1 MAWLPEDW
9 EQFVRG
15 RQRPPAP
22 RGSSGT
28 PAARRRTTAPPRRA
42 ATIAAFTTGTIAAS
56 TAAFAAT
63 VPSGT
68 DGAASLDAGALTHTH
83 EAALIPGQ
91 SAGSDGDLTA
101 ARTLAPLAS
110 AIADHDS
117 VFTNVSISADRTN
130 VAPNTPVV
138 LTVRATEADSGAPLA
153 NQDVRIVVVNGPQWQ
168 TSTRLHTDA
177 NGNAQITA
185 RLLSTTTIT
194 AVFDG
199 SSALRPSLAGA
210 ATVTI
215 SSPTRGGGAGG
226 VGGIGGAGGIGST
239 IDQAIPTVIPGSSI
253 GEKAVYL
260 ASLNKGKPYVWGAEG
275 PYSFDCSGLVQY
287 VFKQLGRSL
296 PRTAEGQYNV
306 STKVPQSGKQPGD
319 LIFYGTPGNIY
330 HVGIY
335 AGNGY
340 MWAAPQTGGVV
351 SLRPIYS
358 STYKVGRIH

>member
-1 MAWLPEDW
+1 MAWLPDDW

-15 RQRPPAP
+15 RPRPPEP
-22 RGSSGT
+22 RASAGSGV
-28 PAARRRTTAPPRRA
+28 ARRRTTAPPRRA

-63 VPSGT
+63 VPSGA
-68 DGAASLDAGALTHTH
+68 DGAASLDAGAPTR
-83 EAALIPGQ
+83 EASLFTGH
-91 SAGSDGDLTA
+91 SLGAGGDLNA
-101 ARTLAPLAS
+101 PHSLAPLAT
-110 AIADHDS
+110 AIAHHDS
-117 VFTNVSISADRTN
+117 VFTNVSITADQAS

-138 LTVRATEADSGAPLA
+138 LTVRATEADTGAPLS

-177 NGNAQITA
+177 SGNAQITA

-215 SSPTRGGGAGG
+215 TRPSRAGSGFGAGSG
-226 VGGIGGAGGIGST
+226 LDSGSV
-239 IDQAIPTVIPGSSI
+239 IDQAIPKIIPGSSI
-253 GEKAVYL
+253 GDKAVYL

-296 PRTAEGQYNV
+296 PRTAEDQYDV
-306 STKVPQSGKQPGD
+306 SAKVPQSGKQPGD
-319 LIFYGTPGNIY
+319 LIFYGSPGNIY

-358 STYKVGRIH
+358 STYKVGRVL